1 VDLDVSF
8 DTGGMVSAALN
19 FGASSPIDIQ
29 IDGGTPEERAQV
41 GARIRDRVAEVRGA
55 ADVRVV
61 QRNDAPYLVLKVNR
75 QECARVGLSARDVAT
90 QVVTA
95 MNSSLALTRNF
106 WIDPKSGNQYYVAV
120 QYPEDPNFN
129 LEQLKNVY
137 ATGTR
142 QSQPVKLSSLVD
154 IEMRSNAVELNH
166 VSLRRVT
173 DILVNT
179 EGRDVGGVASDVS
192 KAIDELRSNEEIP
205 ETIQV
210 TLKGEYARMKESFS
224 SLAGGLGLASILVYL
239 LMVPL
244 FRSFA
249 GPLIIMFTVPLGLIG
264 VLVTLFLT
272 GTTLNVQSEMGVIF
286 LVGIVVANGVL
297 LVDFANKLRNDG
309 VPVKEAA
316 IRAAATRFRPILM
329 TFLATSLDLFPLAL
343 GLGQGNETITPLARA
358 VVGGLVTATGLTLFV
373 IPALYSLFIRDRRAS
388 AFDLNAALAEPAG
401 HPEPHT

>member
-1 VDLDVSF
+1 
-8 DTGGMVSAALN
+8 VSAALN

-29 IDGGTPEERAQV
+29 IEGGTPEQRAHV
-41 GARIRDRVAEVRGA
+41 GQRVRDRVAAIRGA
-55 ADVRVV
+55 ADVRVL
-61 QRNDAPYLVLKVNR
+61 QRNDAPYLILKVNR
-75 QECARVGLSARDVAT
+75 QEAAKVKLSARDVAV

-106 WIDPKSGNQYYVAV
+106 WIDPKSGNQYFVAV
-120 QYPEDPNFN
+120 QYPEDPNFT
-129 LEQLKNVY
+129 LDQLKNVY
-137 ATGTR
+137 ATGTH
-142 QSQPVKLSSLVD
+142 QSQPVKLSSLVE

-173 DILVNT
+173 NVLVNT
-179 EGRDVGGVASDVS
+179 EGRDVGGVAADV
-192 KAIDELRSNEEIP
+192 DRELDGLRADGQIP
-205 ETIQV
+205 EGVQV
-210 TLKGEYARMKESFS
+210 SLKGEYSRMRESFS
-224 SLAGGLGLASILVYL
+224 SLAGGLALASILVYL

-264 VLVTLFLT
+264 VLLTLFLT

-316 IRAAATRFRPILM
+316 IRAAATRFRPIIM

-358 VVGGLVTATGLTLFV
+358 VVGGLITATGLTLFV
-373 IPALYSLFIRDRRAS
+373 VPALYSILIRDRQGP
-388 AFDLNAALAEPAG
+388 AFNLNAALTEPEHSTG
-401 HPEPHT
+401 NHT